1 MFKLNADGVQIKCR
15 TRPPQFDEIHQG
27 EFQDIVAVM
36 DDEVMVRLMN
46 IAMIRNVSMLEFL
59 PPPFEILEYASAL
72 CLAFTRLS
80 FSAS

>member
-27 EFQDIVAVM
+27 EFQDIVAVV

-59 PPPFEILEYASAL
+59 PPPI
-72 CLAFTRLS
+72 
-80 FSAS
+80 